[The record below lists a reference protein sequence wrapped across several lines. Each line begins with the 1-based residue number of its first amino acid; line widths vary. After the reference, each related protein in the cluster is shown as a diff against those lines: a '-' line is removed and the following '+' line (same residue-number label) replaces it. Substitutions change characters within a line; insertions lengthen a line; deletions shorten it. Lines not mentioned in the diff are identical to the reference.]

1 MPKPPAPASNRDIVA
16 KAAFRAV
23 GLVVMVVLFNTI
35 RDGWN
40 GTQVLLTVAIG
51 IPLVGIASFVA
62 DRYIQPAVQRRVANR
77 R

>member
-1 MPKPPAPASNRDIVA
+1 MPKAPAPASNRDIVA
-16 KAAFRAV
+16 KAAVRAV

-40 GTQVLLTVAIG
+40 GGQVLLTVAIG